1 MRHVVARMRRRFA
14 GVRVRVTFSAV
25 VAVGCALAVSAGIIE
40 VSLTRERQHV
50 LLTTAEEQA
59 RVIVAMNPELT
70 PPFQLP
76 ASQTLEA
83 GLVQVLHFG
92 KVVAASRP
100 LRSKPPLWFPGD
112 PQVQTNDYVLAGQA
126 RDVHVVSIPVT
137 FGKTRDY
144 VVVVTSLDQYDKSLV
159 YIQRL
164 MEIGMPGLLV
174 VVGLICWLIAGRA
187 LRPIE
192 ALRQEVAEVAAVS
205 GAHRVPEPGTDDEVG
220 RLART
225 LNSMLDR
232 LESSSKRER
241 RFVSDASHELR
252 SPIAN
257 IKTELEVA
265 LHRPDRAEWR
275 KVASEVLAQDERMA
289 RLVESLLILARSDE
303 GRISATSPPTSS
315 DLAAVVQPV
324 VDAAGAE
331 SGRQCGPEVAF
342 DGVSVPVAVPAV
354 YIERLVVNLVENA
367 RRHATSRVDVRV
379 RSEGGCALLEVRD
392 DGPGVA
398 PEDRER
404 IFERFVRLDEARDRT
419 QGGFGLG
426 LAIVADLCR
435 AFGGSVEV
443 GDAYPDG
450 VPGVV
455 ASTPRMAG
463 AGRRGAL
470 FTVRLPIAPAVV
482 SGRQLGYADAV

>member
-1 MRHVVARMRRRFA
+1 MKRFLIRARGLF
-14 GVRVRVTFSAV
+14 GTVRVRVTFTAV
-25 VAVGCALAVSAGIIE
+25 LAVGCALAVSAGIIE
-40 VSLTRERQHV
+40 VSLTSERQHV
-50 LLTTAEEQA
+50 LLATAQEQA
-59 RVIVAMNPELT
+59 RVVLAMNPELT

-76 ASQTLEA
+76 ASQTIES

-126 RDVHVVSIPVT
+126 RDVHVVSVPVN

-164 MEIGMPGLLV
+164 MEVGMPALLV
-174 VVGLICWLIAGRA
+174 VVGLICWLIVGRA

-192 ALRQEVAEVAAVS
+192 ALRREVAEVAAVS
-205 GAHRVPEPGTDDEVG
+205 GAHRVPEPASDDEVG

-257 IKTELEVA
+257 IRTELEVA
-265 LHRPDRAEWR
+265 LHRPDRADWG

-289 RLVESLLILARSDE
+289 RLVESLLILARADE
-303 GRISATSPPTSS
+303 GAIAARSAAGPW
-315 DLAAVVQPV
+315 DLAAVAEAV
-324 VDAAGAE
+324 VSSAAAE
-331 SGRQCGPEVAF
+331 SARRGGPA
-342 DGVSVPVAVPAV
+342 VSLRAVPVYVEVPSV
-354 YIERLVVNLVENA
+354 YLERVVGNLVENA
-367 RRHATSRVDVRV
+367 RRYARTRVDVSV
-379 RSEGGCALLEVRD
+379 SATAGLAVLEVRD
-392 DGPGVA
+392 DGPGVPA
-398 PEDRER
+398 KDRER
-404 IFERFVRLDEARDRT
+404 IFERFVRLDEARDRV

-435 AFGGSVEV
+435 AFGGRVTV
-443 GDAYPDG
+443 TDANGSGAVFTAALPLSRLVLPDRE
-450 VPGVV
+450 
-455 ASTPRMAG
+455 AAR
-463 AGRRGAL
+463 AL
-470 FTVRLPIAPAVV
+470 
-482 SGRQLGYADAV
+482 